1 MGAVTIK
8 PAAHSGKNEVTI
20 VGAFKVD
27 HSTRMVYDTD
37 ITLTKAGLEELL
49 TKIPSIAAGKAEQIG
64 G

>member
-27 HSTRMVYDTD
+27 HDTRMIYDTD
-37 ITLTKAGLEELL
+37 ITLTKAGLTELMVKL
-49 TKIPSIAAGKAEQIG
+49 PYIASGKAEQIG